1 MEIQIAH
8 RVSLATVCA
17 RLRFLLEL
25 FQGHGVMHGD
35 SSVWYSVGNLLLPP
49 ASVSR
54 VVTDASAS
62 DLYNAWSFCSCASTY
77 DDQQSDLLDD
87 YMLEL
92 VRFHFV
98 WNAYESIRHRSL
110 SGQKLI
116 SSSNKARL
124 ELLNAVP
131 PAHVDLVT
139 SVYQISL
146 SLATD
151 NTAIRRRLAKGN
163 EVSLLGKAGLLIAG
177 FRDHIFH
184 GDDNLPEPDDSENL
198 MMDNGLQSLSVGA
211 YRMAWFTRLT
221 LHMIQSLTYAE
232 FTDEVPVVPVND
244 VPFLS
249 RYYDCEFDIPCKF
262 AITLANWFSEEL
274 TTRLSE
280 GDIVKCC
287 GWRRA
292 HPDGLGGGFDVTILK
307 FDALDDEFYEFV
319 TV

>member
-8 RVSLATVCA
+8 RVSLATVSA
-17 RLRFLLEL
+17 RMRLLLEL
-25 FQGHGVMHGD
+25 FQGHDVLRGD
-35 SSVWYSVGNLLLPP
+35 SSVWYSVANSLFPP

-54 VVTDASAS
+54 VVTDASAA
-62 DLYNAWSFCSCASTY
+62 DLYKAWSYCSSASAY
-77 DDQQSDLLDD
+77 DNRQSDLLDD

-98 WNAYESIRHRSL
+98 WNAYELIRRRSQ
-110 SGQKLI
+110 SGRQMTTK
-116 SSSNKARL
+116 SNKARL

-151 NTAIRRRLAKGN
+151 NTAIRRRLLKGS

-177 FRDHIFH
+177 FRDHVFH
-184 GDDNLPEPDDSENL
+184 GNDNLPEPDDLVNRVMHDGS
-198 MMDNGLQSLSVGA
+198 QSLSVGA

-221 LHMIQSLTYAE
+221 LHMIQSLAYAE
-232 FTDEVPVVPVND
+232 LTDEVPNVPVND

-262 AITLANWFSEEL
+262 AITLANWFSDEL
-274 TTRLSE
+274 TSRLSE
-280 GDIVKCC
+280 AGIGYLAKGCDVPAETLASIV
-287 GWRRA
+287 GNEA
-292 HPDGLGGGFDVTILK
+292 N
-307 FDALDDEFYEFV
+307 
-319 TV
+319 